1 MVDFV
6 SSSTGF
12 ACRDNHGIY
21 RTMDGGRTWTL
32 VQPVNAGQIN
42 DLCAF
47 DATHAWVQVC
57 LGTDEGQY
65 RTVNGTTW
73 TKSTPPGELADVAFT
88 DVNNGWAVANIYP
101 VDEGIHKRVA
111 TSTIYKTTDGGAS
124 WNTWRTTT
132 NQELLCVAVP
142 STSRV
147 LFGGASVPPFF
158 DGEDPSNQAP
168 RVVVMTDSGTTFT
181 NVTLPGADSDV
192 VDLVF
197 SGASRGW
204 AALSDQVS
212 DFYDP
217 TDASGIATTANG
229 GDGWTIL
236 EQPGRGALDC
246 NSSGTALA
254 VAGAAWVYNGLTRV
268 GYSWDV
274 LRASAGGDFQR
285 TDCGSIDRSLPIGD
299 LSFADADHGWAL
311 HPWSVSRTVNGGASW
326 QTQAV
331 MTESPTR
338 GLNAIAASSSST
350 VWVVG
355 SNGIMYKSADGG
367 ASWTAVDPATSLT
380 LVDVAFGS
388 ASVGWAVGGASLQR
402 TTNGGQTWLPVTPD
416 VKYAWDGVAAPS
428 ASLACFTGRDSSA
441 SRDCIVRTVN
451 GGAAWEPV
459 LIAGAGI
466 DLKGVWF
473 RTATDGWAYGSKGT
487 LYHTTDGGA
496 TWPAAGFGSVLT
508 AEELAAC
515 TATDVV
521 FETATKGWAIC
532 ELGLGGPTPDW
543 MLLGT
548 TDGGVTWTDARA
560 STGLLYS
567 DELRAA
573 ASVGGRT
580 WLGGF
585 DATLIADF
593 NADPAPPV
601 TTSSY
606 NGKWT
611 SQPVA
616 LTLGAVDAGAGVAY
630 SRYRYKTTPWAYGTA
645 FEIPAPSD
653 HSNDGAWQFQYHSV
667 DVLGQAE
674 TAKTQLIKIDT
685 KGAQGAVVE
694 AIPGLV
700 GGTYAGPN
708 PSFRWSGLDWATPV
722 AVDALDSVSG
732 VDVAGDRAYVLDG
745 RLLRII
751 DLARPMAPHELGAV
765 DLEVGPAG
773 IEVVGEFAYV
783 AAGADGLLV
792 VDVANAGS
800 PRVIG
805 ATRVDGVASQVAVG
819 DGAAYVAAGEGGVA
833 IVDVRDPEGPRQI
846 DAIPRRP
853 AVDVAVER
861 EILCVAADRLALT
874 YDVSRPDRPS
884 ELGGVE
890 LGATPQAIALSGEIV
905 GVAAG
910 TTQYVLGLGG
920 GGRPELLDSYASGYD
935 CRDVAVNG
943 VLLDFVFQSGI
954 LVLDATAPDTTVFAG
969 AIRMPVE
976 PPIGVAATGEYA
988 YIADGTG
995 GLQIMRAMPIE
1006 AASYVLDADGQF
1018 TGPDETPEPDARSA
1032 SFAGVSE
1039 GVKYFR
1045 VKTRDQAGNWN
1056 AHVDFQLTVD
1066 ATGPVPLGNAD
1077 FEWHRTKDFVI
1088 SPYDLLSGVA
1098 STQYRVNGGPWKAG
1112 TSVVLDDRQ
1121 ARQHQRGQQGR
1132 RPGDR
1137 QGRQRH
1143 RGRLE
1148 RLARRAGAHHDR
1160 RRAEEPTGPVEPAA
1174 QRRPGHRPLPGHRR
1188 PQRRR
1193 VDLVLPG

>member
-1 MVDFV
+1 MSHGLDPFGVVRNARGAIAAVLLTAVVCLASPVVAFASHSTASGWYWLNPLPAGGRAYQDASMVGDEAWVATEAPFLLHSLDAGRTFQPLVPTDGAGYFDLVDFV

-111 TSTIYKTTDGGAS
+111 TSTIYKTTNGGAS

-285 TDCGSIDRSLPIGD
+285 TECGSIDRSLPIGD

-532 ELGLGGPTPDW
+532 ELGLGGPVAGLDAA
-543 MLLGT
+543 GH
-548 TDGGVTWTDARA
+548 DGRRRHLDRCEGFYRPPVLR
-560 STGLLYS
+560 
-567 DELRAA
+567 RAA
-573 ASVGGRT
+573 CRRVCRR
-580 WLGGF
+580 
-585 DATLIADF
+585 
-593 NADPAPPV
+593 
-601 TTSSY
+601 
-606 NGKWT
+606 
-611 SQPVA
+611 Q
-616 LTLGAVDAGAGVAY
+616 
-630 SRYRYKTTPWAYGTA
+630 
-645 FEIPAPSD
+645 
-653 HSNDGAWQFQYHSV
+653 
-667 DVLGQAE
+667 
-674 TAKTQLIKIDT
+674 
-685 KGAQGAVVE
+685 
-694 AIPGLV
+694 
-700 GGTYAGPN
+700 
-708 PSFRWSGLDWATPV
+708 
-722 AVDALDSVSG
+722 
-732 VDVAGDRAYVLDG
+732 DVAGR
-745 RLLRII
+745 
-751 DLARPMAPHELGAV
+751 
-765 DLEVGPAG
+765 
-773 IEVVGEFAYV
+773 
-783 AAGADGLLV
+783 
-792 VDVANAGS
+792 GS
-800 PRVIG
+800 TPR
-805 ATRVDGVASQVAVG
+805 
-819 DGAAYVAAGEGGVA
+819 
-833 IVDVRDPEGPRQI
+833 
-846 DAIPRRP
+846 
-853 AVDVAVER
+853 
-861 EILCVAADRLALT
+861 
-874 YDVSRPDRPS
+874 
-884 ELGGVE
+884 
-890 LGATPQAIALSGEIV
+890 
-905 GVAAG
+905 
-910 TTQYVLGLGG
+910 
-920 GGRPELLDSYASGYD
+920 
-935 CRDVAVNG
+935 
-943 VLLDFVFQSGI
+943 
-954 LVLDATAPDTTVFAG
+954 
-969 AIRMPVE
+969 
-976 PPIGVAATGEYA
+976 
-988 YIADGTG
+988 
-995 GLQIMRAMPIE
+995 
-1006 AASYVLDADGQF
+1006 
-1018 TGPDETPEPDARSA
+1018 
-1032 SFAGVSE
+1032 
-1039 GVKYFR
+1039 
-1045 VKTRDQAGNWN
+1045 
-1056 AHVDFQLTVD
+1056 
-1066 ATGPVPLGNAD
+1066 
-1077 FEWHRTKDFVI
+1077 
-1088 SPYDLLSGVA
+1088 
-1098 STQYRVNGGPWKAG
+1098 
-1112 TSVVLDDRQ
+1112 
-1121 ARQHQRGQQGR
+1121 
-1132 RPGDR
+1132 
-1137 QGRQRH
+1137 
-1143 RGRLE
+1143 
-1148 RLARRAGAHHDR
+1148 
-1160 RRAEEPTGPVEPAA
+1160 
-1174 QRRPGHRPLPGHRR
+1174 
-1188 PQRRR
+1188 
-1193 VDLVLPG
+1193 